1 MKRCRNTRVASPE
14 SVPIHLKTVTEVRI
28 KETLQLFHS
37 FFQIM
42 RILNGSE
49 DATLDWSAMGF
60 KAETLIKMI
69 TDNFMKTP
77 TVDGELSEFFNIENM
92 LAMLQSLV
100 MNPNM

>member
-1 MKRCRNTRVASPE
+1 MVGKLWEKYIAIFQCF
-14 SVPIHLKTVTEVRI
+14 L
-28 KETLQLFHS
+28 
-37 FFQIM
+37 QIM
-42 RILNGSE
+42 RVLNGSE
-49 DATLDWSAMGF
+49 DATLDWSAMGS

-77 TVDGELSEFFNIENM
+77 TVAAELSEFFNIENM